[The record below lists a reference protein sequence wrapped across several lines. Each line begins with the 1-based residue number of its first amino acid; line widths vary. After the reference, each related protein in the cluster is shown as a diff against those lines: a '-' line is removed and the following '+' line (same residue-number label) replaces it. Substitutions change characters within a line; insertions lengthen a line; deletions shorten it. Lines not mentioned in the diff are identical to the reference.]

1 MTKLVWQIGYVT
13 VTRVEEAITPVD
25 ATALIPDFTSEHLNP
40 HRDWAE
46 PFFGP
51 ADELLLSVHSFVVVS
66 QATTIVVDTCVGT
79 EPPNGV
85 PSDEGF
91 ADRLADAVEGGLGGV
106 DVVACTHAHFDHVGW
121 NLRVIDGQRVPT
133 FPNARYLFTQP
144 ELDHVAVD
152 DHINVMDASIQP
164 LLDAG
169 LVDAV
174 GNSHRLTDE
183 VVLLPTPGHTPGH
196 VSVLIESRGE
206 RALITGDMA
215 HTPLQFALPDLAA
228 SAFDWD
234 SKQSSDTRRRIV
246 DGYANTDALVLGI
259 HFAPPTA
266 GHIRQAGDRVWF
278 QA

>member
-1 MTKLVWQIGYVT
+1 VSAL
-13 VTRVEEAITPVD
+13 TR
-25 ATALIPDFTSEHLNP
+25 N
-40 HRDWAE
+40 
-46 PFFGP
+46 GP
-51 ADELLLSVHSFVVVS
+51 S
-66 QATTIVVDTCVGT
+66 
-79 EPPNGV
+79 
-85 PSDEGF
+85 PSDETF
-91 ADRLADAVEGGLGGV
+91 ADRLADAVEGGLEGV
-106 DVVACTHAHFDHVGW
+106 DIVVCTHLHFDHVGW

-152 DHINVMDASIQP
+152 DHMDVLGSSIQP

-174 GNSHRLTDE
+174 DTNHRLTGE
-183 VVLLPTPGHTPGH
+183 VVLIPTPGHTPGH
-196 VSVLIESRGE
+196 VSVLIESQGE

-228 SAFDWD
+228 STFDWN
-234 SKQSSDTRRRIV
+234 SNESSNTRRRIV
-246 DGYANTDALVLGI
+246 DTYANTGDLILGT

-266 GHIRQAGDRVWF
+266 GRIRRAGDRVWF